1 MSSAPTLPEPAADP
15 APSPWLVPF
24 DGSFRVDNASTAPPG
39 GKRDKK
45 AEKEDERR
53 LDELGEEL
61 DGLQRRLYA
70 ENSRALLLVFQ
81 AMDAAG
87 KDGVIRAVMHGVDP
101 AGCEVTAFKQPSSEE
116 LDHDFLWRAVR
127 RLPERGRIGIF
138 NRSYYEEVLVVRVHP
153 EYLGGQRLPGPVD
166 PARLWEERFES
177 IRQLERHLARSGTAV
192 VKFWLNVSA
201 GEQKKRFLSRLD
213 EPEKNWKFNEGDVA
227 EAKHWDGYM
236 AAYQAALSATS
247 RPWAP
252 WYAVP
257 ADDKDFARRV
267 VAEVIAETLRRMKP
281 EFPAVSEERR
291 RILARMREQ
300 LG

>member
-1 MSSAPTLPEPAADP
+1 
-15 APSPWLVPF
+15 
-24 DGSFRVDNASTAPPG
+24 
-39 GKRDKK
+39 
-45 AEKEDERR
+45 
-53 LDELGEEL
+53 
-61 DGLQRRLYA
+61 
-70 ENSRALLLVFQ
+70 LLVFQ

-87 KDGVIRAVMHGVDP
+87 KDGAIRAVMRGVDP

-153 EYLGGQRLPGPVD
+153 EYLGGQRLPGPVE
-166 PARLWEERFES
+166 PARLWQERFES
-177 IRQLERHLARSGTAV
+177 IRQLERHLARSGTVV

-227 EAKHWDGYM
+227 EAKHWKDYM
-236 AAYQAALSATS
+236 AAYQAALAATS

-257 ADDKDFARRV
+257 ADDKDFARRA
-267 VAEVIAETLRRMKP
+267 VAEVIVETLQRMKP
-281 EFPAVSEERR
+281 EFPTVSEDRR
-291 RILARMREQ
+291 RTLARMREQ